1 MPTSSRRIFIL
12 QVAAGASALAASTV
26 ASAQAAERVT
36 EDDPYARSM
45 GFKLDT
51 NKVDKKRYPR
61 HDAAT
66 QSCAKCQ
73 LYGGKPNDA
82 LGPCSFFGDRLVPPG
97 GWCRNFKPLK
107 A

>member
-1 MPTSSRRIFIL
+1 MQTRNRRIFIL
-12 QVAAGASALAASTV
+12 QVVAGASGLAA
-26 ASAQAAERVT
+26 AAAQAQQAERVT

-51 NKVDKKRYPR
+51 TKVDQKRYPR

-66 QSCAKCQ
+66 QQCSKCQ
-73 LYGGKPNDA
+73 LYSGKPGDQ
-82 LGPCSFFGDRLVPPG
+82 LGPCSFFGDRLVPPA
-97 GWCRNFKPLK
+97 GWCRNFKAIK